1 MNKIKK
7 TLFAIA
13 FIGLCGS
20 TNAQFSNTGGGSSTG
35 TANSPLTL
43 HAGYQSYTLSANGN
57 SYSDDGFY
65 VGGSYD
71 VQASESIF
79 VTPGLY
85 FAYVED
91 IMDLRVPVLLNFRLN
106 MDQIGFG
113 VFAGPTITFGLA
125 GDAYDSNYGG
135 MDRFD
140 LGISFGGQLSFDK
153 FSLEVG
159 YTLGL
164 LERVSGSDIKSN
176 HFFVGV
182 GCAL

>member
-1 MNKIKK
+1 MKKILSIMAVAAVM
-7 TLFAIA
+7 LFAGKA
-13 FIGLCGS
+13 
-20 TNAQFSNTGGGSSTG
+20 NAQIS
-35 TANSPLTL
+35 L
-43 HAGYQSYTLSANGN
+43 HAGYQSYSMSANGY
-57 SYSDDGFY
+57 SVSDDGFY

-71 VQASESIF
+71 VQAANSIF

-91 IMDLRVPVLLNFRLN
+91 IMDIRIPVLFNYRMN

-140 LGISFGGQLSFDK
+140 LGLSFGGLVTFQK

-164 LERVSGSDIKSN
+164 LERYSGTDVTTS